1 MRILSTAQMR
11 EADRRTI
18 EEIGLPSIV
27 LMENAGH
34 QVVSAMRATVG
45 DLSEHRVG
53 VLSGRGSNGGDGFV
67 VARVLWQQGIDV
79 QVFLFGTADGVE
91 GDAGRNLAI
100 AKNLGVSVVEIA
112 DRDAW
117 DSAQSALSDCDVLVD
132 AILGTG
138 LNKPLDD
145 FLAGVVGDI
154 NTWEMPVVSIDLP
167 SGLSA
172 DDVNPIGEA
181 VEADVTVTL
190 AAPKASL
197 LVPPAEAWA
206 GDLVIADIGIPDFVV
221 DDVPGDRLE
230 LLTPEEVSLLMP
242 PRPTDSHKGD
252 FGHVLVLGGSQGKTG
267 AACLAGLGAL
277 RSGAGLVTVATPRSC
292 VPAVAAGAPEYMT
305 LPLPETAEG
314 TVASDALASLLSCR
328 CDVIAVGPGLGVG
341 PDVTTIVQGLL
352 EHSNVPLV
360 IDADALNALAD
371 TPQLL
376 KTKAGVPVI
385 LTPHPGEMARLCH
398 TTPLSVQSDRESLT
412 RQFAVEHQVFVV
424 LKGAGTLIGEPD
436 GTVRL
441 NLTGNPGMATAGV
454 GDVLTGVTAAWLAE
468 IGQASAACQIAV
480 SIHGRAGDLA
490 ADAHGEV
497 ALVASDLIGALG
509 QAARELAAP
518 SEPDGDAS

>member
-1 MRILSTAQMR
+1 MR

-18 EEIGLPSIV
+18 EEVGLPAIV

-34 QVVSAMRATVG
+34 QVVSAMRATLG
-45 DLSEHRVG
+45 DLSERRVG
-53 VLSGRGSNGGDGFV
+53 VLCGPGNNGGDGFV

-79 QVFLFGTADGVE
+79 YAFLFGAADGVE

-100 AKNLGVSVVEIA
+100 ANNLGVSVVEIT

-117 DSAQSALSDCDVLVD
+117 DGVQSAVGDCDVLVD
-132 AILGTG
+132 AIFGTG
-138 LNKPLDD
+138 LNKPLDN
-145 FLAGVVGDI
+145 FLAAVVGDV
-154 NTWEMPVVSIDLP
+154 NAWDVPVVSIDLP

-172 DDVNPIGEA
+172 DHVNPIGEA
-181 VEADVTVTL
+181 VEADVTVAL
-190 AAPKASL
+190 ATPKASL

-206 GDLVIADIGIPDFVV
+206 GELVIADIGIPDFVV
-221 DDVPGDRLE
+221 DGVPGDRLE
-230 LLTPEEVSLLMP
+230 LLTPEEVSLMMP
-242 PRPTDSHKGD
+242 ARPVDSHKGD
-252 FGHVLVLGGSQGKTG
+252 FGHVLVLGGSLGKTG

-277 RSGAGLVTVATPRSC
+277 RSGAGLVTVATPKSC
-292 VPAVAAGAPEYMT
+292 LPPVAAATPEYMT

-314 TVASDALASLLSCR
+314 TVATDALASLLSFR
-328 CDVIAVGPGLGVG
+328 CDAIAVGPGLGVG
-341 PDVTTIVQGLL
+341 PDVAAIVQGLI
-352 EHSNVPLV
+352 ERSNVPLV

-371 TPQLL
+371 TPELL
-376 KTKAGVPVI
+376 KTRSDVPVI

-398 TTPLSVQSDRESLT
+398 TTPLSVQADRLLLT
-412 RQFAVEHQVFVV
+412 RQFAVEHQVFVI

-454 GDVLTGVTAAWLAE
+454 GDVLTGVTAAWLAQ

-480 SIHGRAGDLA
+480 FVHGCAGDLA
-490 ADAHGEV
+490 ADIHGEV

-509 QAARELAAP
+509 QAAREIAAP
-518 SEPDGDAS
+518 SEPDGDAG

>member
-1 MRILSTAQMR
+1 MR

-18 EEIGLPSIV
+18 EEVGLPAIV

-34 QVVSAMRATVG
+34 QVVSAMRATVD
-45 DLSEHRVG
+45 DLSERRVG
-53 VLSGRGSNGGDGFV
+53 VLCGRGNNGGDGFV
-67 VARVLWQQGIDV
+67 VARVLWQQGINV
-79 QVFLFGTADGVE
+79 HTFLFGTADGVE

-100 AKNLGVSVVEIA
+100 AKNLGVSVVEIV
-112 DRDAW
+112 DRDSW
-117 DSAQSALSDCDVLVD
+117 DCVQSAVGDCDVIVD
-132 AILGTG
+132 AIFGTG
-138 LNKPLDD
+138 LNKPLDN
-145 FLAGVVGDI
+145 FLAGVVGEV
-154 NTWEMPVVSIDLP
+154 NAWEVPVVSIDLP

-172 DDVNPIGEA
+172 DHVNLIGEA

-221 DDVPGDRLE
+221 DDVPGDRFE

-242 PRPTDSHKGD
+242 PRPIDSHKGD
-252 FGHVLVLGGSQGKTG
+252 CGHVLVLGGSPGKTG

-277 RSGAGLVTVATPRSC
+277 RSGAGLVTVATAKSC
-292 VPAVAAGAPEYMT
+292 LPPVAAATPEYMT
-305 LPLPETAEG
+305 LPLPETADG
-314 TVASDALASLLSCR
+314 TVASDALASLLSFP
-328 CDVIAVGPGLGVG
+328 CDAIAVGPGLGVG
-341 PDVTTIVQGLL
+341 SDVTTIVQGLI
-352 EHSNVPLV
+352 ERSNVPLV
-360 IDADALNALAD
+360 IDADALSALAD

-376 KTKAGVPVI
+376 KTRSGAPVI
-385 LTPHPGEMARLCH
+385 MTPHPGEMARLCH
-398 TTPLSVQSDRESLT
+398 TTPLSVQSDRLSLT

-436 GTVRL
+436 GTIRL

-454 GDVLTGVTAAWLAE
+454 GDVLTGVTAAWLAQ

-480 SIHGRAGDLA
+480 FVHGCAGDLA
-490 ADAHGEV
+490 ADIHGEV

-509 QAARELAAP
+509 QAAQEIAGP
-518 SEPDGDAS
+518 SEPDGDAG